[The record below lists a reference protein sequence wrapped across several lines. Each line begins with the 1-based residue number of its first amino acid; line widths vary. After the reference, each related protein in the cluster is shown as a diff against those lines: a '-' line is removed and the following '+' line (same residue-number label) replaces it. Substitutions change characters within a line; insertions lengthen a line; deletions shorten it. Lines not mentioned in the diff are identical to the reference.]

1 MSTENGTLWQG
12 GWYQAAHALAS
23 PHCDAR
29 PADAQVDLLVVHS
42 ISLPPGQYGGGDVAA
57 LFLGTLDCTAHPYYE
72 RLRGLRVSA
81 HFFVRRDGALVQFV
95 DCDQRAW
102 HAGASCYRGRSHCN
116 DDSIG
121 IELEG
126 LEGEPFDA
134 AQYGTLVQLSHALAQ
149 RYPIAHIA
157 GHEHIAPGRK
167 ADPGAAFDWAQF
179 QSRLGLPSIQ
189 FPLR

>member
-1 MSTENGTLWQG
+1 MSSDNSPLWEG
-12 GWYQAAHALAS
+12 GWYQAARALAS

-29 PADAQVDLLVVHS
+29 PADTPVDLLVVHS
-42 ISLPPGQYGGGDVAA
+42 ISLPPGRYGGGDVAA
-57 LFLGTLDCTAHPYYE
+57 LFLGTLDCTTHPYYE

-81 HFFVRRDGALVQFV
+81 HFFVHRNGELVQFV

-102 HAGASCYRGRSHCN
+102 HAGASCYRGRSRCN

-121 IELEG
+121 VELEG
-126 LEGEPFDA
+126 LEGEAFEA
-134 AQYGTLVQLSHALAQ
+134 AQYHTLVQLSHALVQ

-167 ADPGAAFDWAQF
+167 ADPGAAFDWTRF
-179 QSRLGLPSIQ
+179 QRQLDLPSIQ